1 MLNQASSLRS
11 ELRTQCAGLRGVTG
25 TMSAIAG
32 NIPGLNELIDRFRKK
47 RLQDEVVSGV
57 VATCILST
65 LWYLFA

>member
-1 MLNQASSLRS
+1 MRS

-32 NIPGLNELIDRFRKK
+32 NTRFRKK
-47 RLQDEVVSGV
+47 RLQDDQVVSGV

>member
-1 MLNQASSLRS
+1 MRS

-47 RLQDEVVSGV
+47 RLQDDQVVSGV